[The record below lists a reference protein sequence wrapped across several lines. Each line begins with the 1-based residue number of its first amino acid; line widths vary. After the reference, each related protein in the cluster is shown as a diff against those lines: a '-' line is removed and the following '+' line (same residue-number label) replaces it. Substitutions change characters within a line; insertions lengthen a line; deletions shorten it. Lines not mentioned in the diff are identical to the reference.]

1 MAESRR
7 WRRVALQITLA
18 STLAYGVAGAQS
30 TDKKRT
36 NAPVAGKYVGPGSC
50 GATACHGSVQ
60 PRSLTRV
67 LQNEYSTWVTKD
79 AHFKAL
85 HSLDNA
91 VSQRLGRLLGIENPA
106 ASPKCWPATRS
117 LFPRS

>member
-7 WRRVALQITLA
+7 WRKRALRMILA
-18 STLAYGVAGAQS
+18 CSLLCSCSGAQRAAGKS
-30 TDKKRT
+30 DT
-36 NAPVAGKYVGPGSC
+36 APAAGKYVGPGSC
-50 GATACHGSVQ
+50 GATACHGGVQ
-60 PRSLTRV
+60 PRALTRV

-91 VSQRLGRLLGIENPA
+91 VSQRMGRLLGIENPA